1 MRVLLERASHWL
13 ALLCKLV
20 AGIALVGL
28 LGVTIADVGTRYL
41 YRVTEGAIAL
51 RVAGSVELVSY
62 LMLCSLLAAMAA
74 NVEKSQVVVEAF
86 SHGLSPSLKNRLQG
100 VYLLGFA
107 ALGLI
112 LFIGLVDSATSAARH
127 GEVTQDL
134 RLPMGPIY
142 YSAAVLSLLLGL
154 RSLLHALLGAF
165 CGAAWEEESHG
176 E

>member
-1 MRVLLERASHWL
+1 MQSTLERASHWL

-20 AGIALVGL
+20 AGIALLAL
-28 LGVTIADVGTRYL
+28 LGVTIADVATRYL

-51 RVAGSVELVSY
+51 QVIGSVELVSY
-62 LMLCSLLAAMAA
+62 LMLFSLLAAMAA
-74 NVEKSQVVVEAF
+74 NVERSQVVVEAF
-86 SHGLSPSLKNRLQG
+86 SHGLSPTLKARLHG
-100 VYLLGFA
+100 VYLLGFT

-112 LFIGLVDSATSAARH
+112 LFLGLLDSASGATRH

-142 YSAAVLSLLLGL
+142 YLAAGLSLLLGI
-154 RSLLHALLGAF
+154 RALLHALLSAVF
-165 CGAAWEEESHG
+165 AAEGEVSHG

>member
-1 MRVLLERASHWL
+1 MMPSLERASHWL
-13 ALLCKLV
+13 ALVCRLV
-20 AGIALVGL
+20 AGIALLAL
-28 LGVTIADVGTRYL
+28 LTVTIADVGTRYL
-41 YRVTEGAIAL
+41 HRITDGAIAL
-51 RVAGSVELVSY
+51 RVSGSVELVSY
-62 LMLCSLLAAMAA
+62 LMLFSLLAAMAA

-86 SHGLSPSLKNRLQG
+86 SHGLSSNLKNRLHG

-112 LFIGLVDSATSAARH
+112 LFIGLLDSAAAAARH

-142 YSAAVLSLLLGL
+142 YLAAALSLLLGL
-154 RSLLHALLGAF
+154 RSLIHALLSAVFGAD
-165 CGAAWEEESHG
+165 GEVSHG

>member
-1 MRVLLERASHWL
+1 MQSTLERASQWL

-20 AGIALVGL
+20 AGIALVAL
-28 LGVTIADVGTRYL
+28 LGVTIADVSTRYL
-41 YRVTEGAIAL
+41 YRLTEGAIAL
-51 RVAGSVELVSY
+51 HVSGSVELVSY
-62 LMLCSLLAAMAA
+62 LMLFSLLAAMAA

-86 SHGLSPSLKNRLQG
+86 SHGLSPTLKNRLHG

-112 LFIGLVDSATSAARH
+112 LFLGLVDSAASAARH

-134 RLPMGPIY
+134 RIPMGPIY
-142 YSAAVLSLLLGL
+142 YAAAVLSLLLGL
-154 RSLLHALLGAF
+154 RSLVHAVLSAVF
-165 CGAAWEEESHG
+165 AAEGEVSHG